1 MSTLLGRW
9 TFILLCAL
17 CWLTGNLAGL
27 RPLLLLLLTLNP
39 EYFALSPC
47 QCPGNN
53 SAGSCQ
59 AHLTHTAA
67 VPAQDSDLQDS
78 RTSSSIGEQGLLLHF
93 SEVLCMLL
101 FPSLSWSLRTGKLA
115 LTHQVCLCPELLHS
129 PGVEFQN
136 SKAFSALYRK
146 SLPSNWACGA
156 DPKWQKGQVKT
167 NRNIRGMKPSV
178 NIAQYSLTPTLPS
191 LFLHLRPCE

>member
-17 CWLTGNLAGL
+17 CWLKGSLAAL
-27 RPLLLLLLTLNP
+27 RPLLLLPLALNP
-39 EYFALSPC
+39 GHVCS
-47 QCPGNN
+47 
-53 SAGSCQ
+53 
-59 AHLTHTAA
+59 LTMSVSWEQFGRVASGTSNTQQ
-67 VPAQDSDLQDS
+67 PFLLWILIS
-78 RTSSSIGEQGLLLHF
+78 RTPRHLAQLGSRVYCSISQGIYACFF
-93 SEVLCMLL
+93 S
-101 FPSLSWSLRTGKLA
+101 PSLSWSLRTGKLA

-129 PGVEFQN
+129 PGFEFQN

-146 SLPSNWACGA
+146 SLPFNWACGA
-156 DPKWQKGQVKT
+156 DPKWQKGQVKN
-167 NRNIRGMKPSV
+167 NRNIRGMKPPV